1 MNQNIFASETLFSA
15 AYLNI
20 EQTTDISRH
29 YLRFFLH
36 GRTVHLVLLL
46 GLLRA
51 SLTVF
56 PVRRATQYDPSV

>member
-29 YLRFFLH
+29 YLRFSLH
-36 GRTVHLVLLL
+36 GRTVFILFCCWDCY
-46 GLLRA
+46 GQA
-51 SLTVF
+51 
-56 PVRRATQYDPSV
+56 

>member
-29 YLRFFLH
+29 YLRFSLH

-46 GLLRA
+46 GLLRKPDGVSREA
-51 SLTVF
+51 SN
-56 PVRRATQYDPSV
+56 PV

>member
-29 YLRFFLH
+29 YLRFSLH

-46 GLLRA
+46 
-51 SLTVF
+51 
-56 PVRRATQYDPSV
+56 VRGEKRCVSKFGRSENI

>member
-29 YLRFFLH
+29 YLRFSLH
-36 GRTVHLVLLL
+36 GRTVHIVLLL

-51 SLTVF
+51 RLTVF
-56 PVRRATQYDPSV
+56 P

>member
-29 YLRFFLH
+29 YLRFSLH
-36 GRTVHLVLLL
+36 SRTRSSCFVV
-46 GLLRA
+46 GTA
-51 SLTVF
+51 TGKPDGVF
-56 PVRRATQYDPSV
+56 P